1 MQTEKGESTAVAKR
15 GPKGASKPLTDKD
28 FKKLLNMVRIQCTME
43 ECCSVL
49 EMSDT
54 TLNRRLKEMEYNNF
68 EDFYKRHNDEGK
80 MSLRRMQWQAAEK
93 GNSTMLVWLGK
104 QHLNQKDKTETK
116 IHEDRTLTLD
126 LTRIG
131 IDELTAIEH
140 AFIKSNAGAG
150 QGREIP
156 QIIEGVYE
164 GVMGDD

>member
-28 FKKLLNMVRIQCTME
+28 FKKILNMVRIQCTME

>member
-1 MQTEKGESTAVAKR
+1 MPKDKVESTAVAKR

-28 FKKLLNMVRIQCTME
+28 FQKLLNMVRIQCTME

-68 EDFYKRHNDEGK
+68 EDLYKRHNDEGK

>member
-150 QGREIP
+150 QGREISEV
-156 QIIEGVYE
+156 IEGVYQ

>member
-1 MQTEKGESTAVAKR
+1 MPKDKVESTAVAKR

-28 FKKLLNMVRIQCTME
+28 FQKLLNMVRIQCTME

>member
-54 TLNRRLKEMEYNNF
+54 TLNRRLKEMDYNNF
-68 EDFYKRHNDEGK
+68 EDLYKRHNDEGK

-104 QHLNQKDKTETK
+104 QYLNQKDKSEVHAN
-116 IHEDRTLTLD
+116 IEQQHVID
-126 LTRIG
+126 LTRIP
-131 IDELTAIEH
+131 DDQLDAIEK
-140 AFIKSNAGAG
+140 AFN
-150 QGREIP
+150 R
-156 QIIEGVYE
+156 IEDRTGECGEV
-164 GVMGDD
+164 

>member
-54 TLNRRLKEMEYNNF
+54 TLNRRLKEMDYNNF
-68 EDFYKRHNDEGK
+68 EDLYKRHNDEGR